1 MIYYA
6 IDKMWANE
14 YPKMAMIIILS
25 VAGFALTQ
33 RELVFPISL
42 DWSLYDLLYY
52 ATGNLI

>member
-14 YPKMAMIIILS
+14 YLKMAMIIILS
-25 VAGFALTQ
+25 VVGFALTQ

-52 ATGNLI
+52 ATGNRI